1 MERITNLFKAE
12 QDFKKN
18 IIRIIKKYYE
28 EKLTDFLE
36 YCIYTNNAD
45 PIMETLYI
53 MSINNFDKK

>member
-1 MERITNLFKAE
+1 MDRINSIYKTE

-36 YCIYTNNAD
+36 YCIYTNNTD
-45 PIMETLYI
+45 PIMETIYI
-53 MSINNFDKK
+53 MSVNRFNKK